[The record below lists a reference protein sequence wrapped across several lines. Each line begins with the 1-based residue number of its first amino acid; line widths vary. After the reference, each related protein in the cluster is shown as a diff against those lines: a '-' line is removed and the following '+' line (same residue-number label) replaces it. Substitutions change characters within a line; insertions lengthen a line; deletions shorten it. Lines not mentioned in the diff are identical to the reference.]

1 MGIEAVGYVFFGLLM
16 VIFLGMKVL
25 LFGGKK

>member
-1 MGIEAVGYVFFGLLM
+1 MGIEAVGYIFFGLLM